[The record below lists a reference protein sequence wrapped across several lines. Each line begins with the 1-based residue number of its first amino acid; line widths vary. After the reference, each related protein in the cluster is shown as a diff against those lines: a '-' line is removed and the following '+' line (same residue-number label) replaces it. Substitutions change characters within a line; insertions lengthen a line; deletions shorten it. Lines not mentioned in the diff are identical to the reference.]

1 MRSNTPRRVTFR
13 TLIAMLASGLVL
25 GLWGVAAPAEA
36 LSKSPR
42 ECVGFSACKKQG
54 YDSSGYSSKYRKSHW
69 GMSGGHNCTNYV
81 SYRLQQNGVKKI
93 TKPGRGTAKHWGPAA
108 KAKGIKVSK
117 KNPKPGDVA
126 WWNTKAFR
134 NSTGHVGYVEAVD
147 MKAGTVLVS
156 EDNWGGNYQWRTYRI
171 AEVSGFIRVG
181 DGEQSAVQG
190 RKPVI
195 EGTAKVGRKLTADA
209 GDWKPGKVKL
219 TYQWLRDGE
228 KIDGAT
234 KAGYKLKKAD
244 KGAKITVKV
253 KGAKTGFA
261 SVTKTSK
268 ATKKVD

>member
-1 MRSNTPRRVTFR
+1 MRSNTPRRAPR
-13 TLIAMLASGLVL
+13 TLIVLIASAILV

-181 DGEQSAVQG
+181 DGEESARADRIGDGDPDG
-190 RKPVI
+190 RTGRSRAEADHPVGGGHPPA
-195 EGTAKVGRKLTADA
+195 GTLGGGPHRR
-209 GDWKPGKVKL
+209 GPH
-219 TYQWLRDGE
+219 
-228 KIDGAT
+228 
-234 KAGYKLKKAD
+234 
-244 KGAKITVKV
+244 
-253 KGAKTGFA
+253 
-261 SVTKTSK
+261 S
-268 ATKKVD
+268 